1 MNQPNQ
7 TRHYPGKVDTV
18 STVMKIHSVQANRS
32 MVVDRFG
39 LRSVIGSKILTRI
52 QGLDCV

>member
-7 TRHYPGKVDTV
+7 SWHYPGKVDTV